1 MPRNPTGCGLVWV
14 SVVLVVVVLILVMS
28 ILLVVVLLLSMLLP
42 RHLGPTDRRTRARV
56 CLL

>member
-14 SVVLVVVVLILVMS
+14 SVVLAVVVLIL
-28 ILLVVVLLLSMLLP
+28 VVLLLSMLLP